1 MGLLKIKLET
11 DLSFKMQNISLSLFD
26 RDVFLDHA
34 GFPYIPAYVFRN
46 AVKNENILPKFTM
59 TNARPIGYDVML
71 SAVQKIK
78 FREAN
83 FAANI
88 ARVFTKTRNA
98 GKSNLRVLKAGLVF
112 CANIEA
118 VESDR
123 AQIEHEL
130 CTVKSLGKSSDS
142 GRVNVSVDWNV
153 GLIDASAIAK
163 KLHAKFESGKKYNT
177 LNYSIQIRSPLCFRD
192 MQNIKHR
199 ALSFMPGNK
208 LMEYV
213 AENYSAPFGGNSS
226 ASACGCV
233 IDAFADSDIKFTNAY
248 VSVNGK
254 RSVPAPISFTYRK
267 IDKTILCDRLSEGKK
282 ADDRNQLCVFGDA
295 YLDSVTDLKILN
307 AGIEYNRVY
316 SKPEV
321 HSAEDYVE
329 GIAEGQILC
338 GSIHGTTEQIEQLYK
353 FFVAK
358 PLFQIGDFCETGC
371 GEVLIKID
379 SLEEKK
385 TPSQMLSR
393 FDIYLTSPVVMINQ
407 YGQYS
412 IDEDDLIAE
421 IEYTLGVKNILEIE
435 KSFSNIVGITDYN
448 VLQHEDEP
456 AFKAINRG
464 SVLRLRTK
472 DGSKVDVSLLEKNIG
487 ERVSE
492 GYGEVFVTEA
502 VDAFYRT
509 CESVDADAF
518 KFELPFSDEEI
529 SRGKKIEKRA
539 LSLCLMD
546 RIDALG
552 RIDSHEI
559 ESYLSVTIPIEV
571 LQVLNEHYNLEVAD
585 SLLTSW
591 YLDGLQKEIRMTS
604 EYEVEEDL

>member
-11 DLSFKMQNISLSLFD
+11 DLSFEMQNINMSLFD

-34 GFPYIPAYVFRN
+34 GFPFIPAYVFRD
-46 AVKNENILPKFTM
+46 AVKSENILPNFTM
-59 TNARPIGYDVML
+59 TNARPVGYDAML
-71 SAVQKIK
+71 SAVQKIE

-83 FAANI
+83 FSANI
-88 ARVFTKTRNA
+88 ARIFTKIENA
-98 GKSNLRVLKAGLVF
+98 GKNNFRVLKAGIVF

-118 VESDR
+118 SESDR
-123 AQIEHEL
+123 AQIEHAL
-130 CTVKSLGKSSDS
+130 CAVKSLGKSSDL

-153 GLIDASAIAK
+153 GLVDASVLAK
-163 KLHAKFESGKKYNT
+163 KLHAKFENGKKYNT
-177 LNYSIQIRSPLCFRD
+177 LNYSMQIRSPLCFCD

-199 ALSFMPGNK
+199 ALSFMPGKK

-213 AENYSAPFGGNSS
+213 AANCNAS
-226 ASACGCV
+226 ASA
-233 IDAFADSDIKFTNAY
+233 DLSASSDIQFTNAY
-248 VSVNGK
+248 ISVNGK

-295 YLDSVTDLKILN
+295 YLNSVTDLKILN

-385 TPSQMLSR
+385 TSSQMLSR

-407 YGQYS
+407 YGQHS

-435 KSFSNIVGITDYN
+435 KSFSNIASITDYN
-448 VLQHEDEP
+448 VLQNEDEP

-472 DGSKVDVSLLEKNIG
+472 DGSKVDVSLLEKNTG
-487 ERVSE
+487 ERVNE

-509 CESVDADAF
+509 CENVDADAF

-529 SRGKKIEKRA
+529 SHGKKIEKRA

-604 EYEVEEDL
+604 KYEVEEDL